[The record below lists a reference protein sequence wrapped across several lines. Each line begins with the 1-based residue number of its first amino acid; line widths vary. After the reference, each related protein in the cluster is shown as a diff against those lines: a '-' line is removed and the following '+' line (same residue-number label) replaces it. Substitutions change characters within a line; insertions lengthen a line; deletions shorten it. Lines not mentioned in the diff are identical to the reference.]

1 MQVVILVGGLATRL
15 GKLAYNTPKSM
26 ILIEGRPFLEYQLEL
41 ISKQNIKDIVLCVG
55 HLGEKIKSYFND
67 GKKFGVKIDYS
78 WEETL
83 LGTGGAIKNA
93 EGLLQ
98 NEFMMLYGDSYLP
111 VDYHKLINIFI
122 GKNTLGT
129 MVIYKNNN
137 KYDKSNI
144 VLNEGRIKA
153 YDKEKKLPE
162 MVYIDAGLSI
172 FKKEV
177 LKKLP
182 DGKHIPLDTIIKQLI
197 DSGQLSS
204 YITKQRF
211 YEVGSPK
218 GLQDFRNYI
227 STRTSK

>member
-1 MQVVILVGGLATRL
+1 MQIVVLAGGLATRL
-15 GKLAYNTPKSM
+15 GKIADDTPKSM
-26 ILIEGRPFLEYQLEL
+26 ILIEARPFLEYQLEL
-41 ISKQNIKDIVLCVG
+41 LSRQNIKDIVLCVG
-55 HLGEKIKSYFND
+55 HLGKKIESYFGN

-78 WEETL
+78 WEETP
-83 LGTGGAIKNA
+83 LGTGGALKNA
-93 EGLLQ
+93 EGVLQ
-98 NEFMMLYGDSYLP
+98 NEVMMLYGDSYLP
-111 VDYHKLINIFI
+111 IDYNKIINTFRRE
-122 GKNTLGT
+122 KKLGT

-144 VLNEGRIKA
+144 ILNEGRIKA
-153 YDKEKKLPE
+153 YDKEKKLPG

-182 DGKHIPLDTIIKQLI
+182 HGKQIPLDAMIKQLI
-197 DSGQLSS
+197 DLGQLSA

-211 YEVGSPK
+211 YEVGSIK

-227 STRTSK
+227 KARRLK